1 MEALA
6 PLEGKAVKRLAHA
19 LAIATDLLGIHQDAF
34 VAQEALASLAAAPGT
49 SGGIGLLL
57 GRLYEYESDEEI
69 LDRFRFMEA
78 WPEIKKAARKVE
90 WL

>member
-1 MEALA
+1 
-6 PLEGKAVKRLAHA
+6 
-19 LAIATDLLGIHQDAF
+19 LGIHQDAH
-34 VAQEALASLAAAPGT
+34 VAQEALRSLAAAPST
-49 SGGIGLLL
+49 SGSIGLLL

-78 WPEIKKAARKVE
+78 WPDIKRAAKRVE